1 MNARWSWVVCL
12 IICWCCVVDCW
23 WIWGDESEENV
34 EGDQIDVIDDKNENA
49 ITADATGDV
58 ISEAADTNV
67 HNINRDNVKIDEK
80 DAVVGTPEIAKKLD
94 REAFEKK
101 LEEVIKAHEDIHLN
115 KEVHFDGDGEHND
128 DFDHEVQYLY
138 QIFYFP
144 TGFPFRHFLEMRQKS
159 FAI

>member
-1 MNARWSWVVCL
+1 MNARRSWVVCL

-34 EGDQIDVIDDKNENA
+34 EGDQIDVIDDKGENA

-58 ISEAADTNV
+58 IAEAADTNV
-67 HNINRDNVKIDEK
+67 HNVNRYNVKIDEK

-101 LEEVIKAHEDIHLN
+101 LEEVIKAHEDLHLN

-128 DFDHEVQYLY
+128 DFDHEVQKIF
-138 QIFYFP
+138 QIFHFP
-144 TGFPFRHFLEMRQKS
+144 TGFSFRHFLEMRQKS